1 MIIFQLEYYFV
12 KQMIKNVMQKFHTK
26 IDWWVLGFL
35 IAMTGLLVQ
44 LLFTMYA
51 KGTMVEYPEHTIV
64 YILTIAV
71 IWWPAFNTRYRIQDG
86 TLSISC
92 LFLKWY
98 IPLATIQKI
107 TPTHHS
113 IASPALSL
121 DRLKIEYR
129 KDGEIKQVLISP
141 RNQKAFRRVL
151 EMENAKI

>member
-1 MIIFQLEYYFV
+1 
-12 KQMIKNVMQKFHTK
+12 MQKFHTK

-35 IAMTGLLVQ
+35 IAMTGLLIQ

-51 KGTMVEYPEHTIV
+51 KGTMAEYPEHTSV

-71 IWWPAFNTRYRIQDG
+71 IWWPVLNTRYIIQED
-86 TLSISC
+86 TLTIHC
-92 LFLKWY
+92 LFLKWN
-98 IPLATIQKI
+98 IPLANIQKVM
-107 TPTHHS
+107 PSHDS

-141 RNQKAFRRVL
+141 RNQKAFRRAL